1 MTTEDNDKSP
11 RQQRREKIAE
21 YRNRRLDI
29 VVSSAQSALKTAFIV
44 NGAGTV
50 ALVGLFAQ
58 AIQKSATVFPAS
70 TLAAAMFSLV
80 AGTTLA
86 ALATGFSF
94 LAQYGYMLGKRRSW
108 FGRVAPRIT
117 KLNILLILLSYGCFI
132 AGGVIAY
139 QGLSIYV
146 PPPVHDSCERHG

>member
-1 MTTEDNDKSP
+1 MTTEDNEKSV
-11 RQQRREKIAE
+11 RQQRHEKVFE

-58 AIQKSATVFPAS
+58 AIQKPAAVFPAA
-70 TLAAAMFSLV
+70 TLAEALFLLIV
-80 AGTTLA
+80 GTGLA

-117 KLNILLILLSYGCFI
+117 KLNIFLILLSYACFI
-132 AGGVIAY
+132 AGGAIAC
-139 QGLSIYV
+139 QGLSQYV
-146 PPPVHDSCERHG
+146 PAPVQSTSEHHR